1 MSKEKKEDIELRV
14 AEAKS
19 RDVGR
24 NIVRIDRETMNS
36 LGLTPGS
43 FVEIIGEKTT
53 LGIVWPGYAE
63 DEGKGIIR
71 MDGILRRNAGVS
83 IGDYVKV
90 REAEVKSGKKVVL
103 APLEPIRYRE
113 DFPEY
118 VKDQL
123 EGKPLR
129 KGDMVQIP
137 VLGMAIPFIV
147 VNTQPSA
154 SIFVSVDTE
163 VLIKEKPVKEV
174 EIAGT
179 GVTYE
184 DIGDLEEAKQRIREM
199 VELPMKAPE
208 LFRHLG
214 IEPPKGILL
223 HGPPGC
229 GKTLLAKAVAT
240 ETGAHFIS
248 INGPEIMSKYYGES
262 EARLREI
269 FQEAEENA
277 PSIIFI
283 DEVDAIAPRRSEV
296 TGEVERR
303 VVAQLLALMDGLKKR
318 GQVIVIAATNR
329 PEAVD
334 PALRRP
340 GRFDREISIG
350 IPDRKARLEI
360 LQIHSRNMPLAED
373 VDLEEIASVTYG
385 YSGADLAAICREAA
399 MHALRRF
406 LPKINVDEG
415 VPSHILKE
423 LKVTKEDF
431 QEAMREVQ
439 PSAMREVLVEVPEV
453 HWEDI
458 GGLND
463 IKERLREAVEWP
475 LVHPEYFEEMGI
487 TPPKGTLLYGP
498 PGCGKTLLAKAVATE
513 SQANFI
519 TVKGPEVLSKW
530 VGESERAVRE
540 IFRRAKQVAPCIIF
554 FDEID
559 AIAPERGRRYGDSGV
574 TERVVNQLLTE
585 MDGITRLENVIVIG
599 ATNRPDILDTA
610 LVRPG
615 RFDRVIYVPPPDKE
629 SRVEIFK
636 VHTKKMPL
644 ADDVNLDKLAEMTEN
659 YTGADIEALCRE
671 AAIIALRE
679 KGGPTKV
686 EMRHFKEAMRRIPPS
701 LTKED
706 MTRYELIRKRFQ
718 SLLGAAGAEYM
729 KV

>member
-283 DEVDAIAPRRSEV
+283 DEVDALFGTHVSEV
-296 TGEVERR
+296 GGEVR
-303 VVAQLLALMDGLKKR
+303 V
-318 GQVIVIAATNR
+318 
-329 PEAVD
+329 
-334 PALRRP
+334 
-340 GRFDREISIG
+340 
-350 IPDRKARLEI
+350 
-360 LQIHSRNMPLAED
+360 RNQ
-373 VDLEEIASVTYG
+373 
-385 YSGADLAAICREAA
+385 
-399 MHALRRF
+399 F
-406 LPKINVDEG
+406 
-415 VPSHILKE
+415 
-423 LKVTKEDF
+423 
-431 QEAMREVQ
+431 
-439 PSAMREVLVEVPEV
+439 
-453 HWEDI
+453 
-458 GGLND
+458 
-463 IKERLREAVEWP
+463 
-475 LVHPEYFEEMGI
+475 
-487 TPPKGTLLYGP
+487 
-498 PGCGKTLLAKAVATE
+498 
-513 SQANFI
+513 
-519 TVKGPEVLSKW
+519 
-530 VGESERAVRE
+530 
-540 IFRRAKQVAPCIIF
+540 
-554 FDEID
+554 
-559 AIAPERGRRYGDSGV
+559 
-574 TERVVNQLLTE
+574 LTE
-585 MDGITRLENVIVIG
+585 MDGLQDKNERIHLYVIG
-599 ATNRPDILDTA
+599 ATNKPWRLDNA
-610 LVRPG
+610 
-615 RFDRVIYVPPPDKE
+615 F
-629 SRVEIFK
+629 
-636 VHTKKMPL
+636 
-644 ADDVNLDKLAEMTEN
+644 
-659 YTGADIEALCRE
+659 
-671 AAIIALRE
+671 
-679 KGGPTKV
+679 
-686 EMRHFKEAMRRIPPS
+686 
-701 LTKED
+701 
-706 MTRYELIRKRFQ
+706 IRRFQ
-718 SLLGAAGAEYM
+718 KRIYIPLPDFEARVDIFRIYTRNLNIDPDVSLEELARLTEGYAASDIRDICQAAQNKVVREYFELSGSSMGKPRPIKMEDFIDIIKKRRPSVNPRMLEYYERWAEEF
-729 KV
+729 KAL